1 MGGWKR
7 IWPQKF
13 RNRLFAAVVI
23 FLLLPFFLLQIYN
36 YRMMERT
43 VSREFQEKA
52 IEQLNV
58 VNDALNNEIN
68 KAFLYYVYLE
78 RDPYTRSVLLYPG
91 QFNPAEKAV
100 FLQST
105 ARPASLELPAQIT
118 VTLADRSGT
127 LYRTDGL
134 VQTGQEHADFASE
147 SGFAGLGAEGDSFRW
162 VTGEDL
168 SMYAVLLDNRQQ
180 PFGYLRINF
189 YYDGW
194 LAEASQDLLL
204 QQHYVLMDQGGQLL
218 NSSDYFRAV
227 DRTAIQEMIRVP
239 EREEPMQRV
248 DYESSSI
255 LTISP
260 LYNLDWYLAASMPL
274 NTYLGN
280 MKELREQNFNF
291 SLLLSGGFLLLTF
304 LIAGAMSRP
313 IALLRR
319 KMALSAQ
326 GELNTRVEESFFHGE
341 MRDLAATF
349 NTMMTDIGGLLQK
362 LKLEERQKE
371 ALHYQMLTA
380 QMNPH
385 FLLNTLNTIKWIA
398 YEKEEHDIAEIS
410 ISLGKLLETSLYS
423 DVELIPLQNE
433 LDLLQAYVYI
443 QNIRYE
449 GKVRVTLDVE
459 EGLAYALVP
468 KLALQPLMENAF
480 KHGFSTLQEDSRV
493 SVRARRS
500 GRTLILEL
508 EDNGVGLARAGEHP
522 EIRARKGIGIANI
535 RQRLQLLFRED
546 GSLVLLEGEK
556 GTMAR
561 ITIPLLIANPFQ
573 SGGAEH
579 VENSSG

>member
-1 MGGWKR
+1 
-7 IWPQKF
+7 
-13 RNRLFAAVVI
+13 
-23 FLLLPFFLLQIYN
+23 
-36 YRMMERT
+36 
-43 VSREFQEKA
+43 
-52 IEQLNV
+52 
-58 VNDALNNEIN
+58 
-68 KAFLYYVYLE
+68 
-78 RDPYTRSVLLYPG
+78 
-91 QFNPAEKAV
+91 
-100 FLQST
+100 
-105 ARPASLELPAQIT
+105 
-118 VTLADRSGT
+118 
-127 LYRTDGL
+127 
-134 VQTGQEHADFASE
+134 
-147 SGFAGLGAEGDSFRW
+147 
-162 VTGEDL
+162 
-168 SMYAVLLDNRQQ
+168 
-180 PFGYLRINF
+180 
-189 YYDGW
+189 
-194 LAEASQDLLL
+194 
-204 QQHYVLMDQGGQLL
+204 
-218 NSSDYFRAV
+218 
-227 DRTAIQEMIRVP
+227 
-239 EREEPMQRV
+239 
-248 DYESSSI
+248 
-255 LTISP
+255 
-260 LYNLDWYLAASMPL
+260 MPL

-398 YEKEEHDIAEIS
+398 YEKEEDELAEIS

-449 GKVRVTLDVE
+449 GKVKVTLDVE

-468 KLALQPLMENAF
+468 KLVLQPLMENAF
-480 KHGFSTLQEDSRV
+480 KHGFSTLQEDARV

-522 EIRARKGIGIANI
+522 ELRTRKGIGIANI

-573 SGGAEH
+573 SGGVEH

>member
-91 QFNPAEKAV
+91 QLNPAEKAV

-127 LYRTDGL
+127 LYHTDGL
-134 VQTGQEHADFASE
+134 VQTGQEHANFVRE

-162 VTGEDL
+162 VTGKDL

-194 LAEASQDLLL
+194 LAEASRDLLL

-326 GELNTRVEESFFHGE
+326 GELNTRVEESFS
-341 MRDLAATF
+341 M
-349 NTMMTDIGGLLQK
+349 
-362 LKLEERQKE
+362 ER
-371 ALHYQMLTA
+371 
-380 QMNPH
+380 
-385 FLLNTLNTIKWIA
+385 
-398 YEKEEHDIAEIS
+398 
-410 ISLGKLLETSLYS
+410 
-423 DVELIPLQNE
+423 
-433 LDLLQAYVYI
+433 
-443 QNIRYE
+443 
-449 GKVRVTLDVE
+449 
-459 EGLAYALVP
+459 
-468 KLALQPLMENAF
+468 
-480 KHGFSTLQEDSRV
+480 
-493 SVRARRS
+493 
-500 GRTLILEL
+500 
-508 EDNGVGLARAGEHP
+508 
-522 EIRARKGIGIANI
+522 
-535 RQRLQLLFRED
+535 
-546 GSLVLLEGEK
+546 
-556 GTMAR
+556 
-561 ITIPLLIANPFQ
+561 
-573 SGGAEH
+573 
-579 VENSSG
+579 